1 MNTKQKGDITELECI
16 TYLYKLGFDI
26 SIPYGENSRYD
37 FIVDNG
43 KDLLKIQCKTCQVF
57 KDKIK
62 IPCRSMRSNNKRNR
76 VILYTKAE
84 IDYFATFYNGR
95 CYLIDVIE
103 NVNTKTLRFK
113 PTKNNQSE
121 NIYYLQDYEVEKVLK
136 NYLLA

>member
-16 TYLYKLGFDI
+16 TYFYKLGFDI

-43 KDLLKIQCKTCQVF
+43 KDLLKIQCKTCQIK
-57 KDKIK
+57 KDSI
-62 IPCRSMRSNNKRNR
+62 IVPCRSIRTNRKRNR

-113 PTKNNQSE
+113 PTEAVNQFGISLLEDYSLE
-121 NIYYLQDYEVEKVLK
+121 NVLK
-136 NYLLA
+136 DYLLL

>member
-76 VILYTKAE
+76 VIAYNKDE
-84 IDYFATFYNGR
+84 IDYFATFYNGK
-95 CYLIDVIE
+95 CYMISVE
-103 NVNTKTLRFK
+103 EAGYEKTFRFN

>member
-16 TYLYKLGFDI
+16 TYFYKLGFDI

-43 KDLLKIQCKTCQVF
+43 KDLLKIQCKTCQIK
-57 KDKIK
+57 KDGIVV
-62 IPCRSMRSNNKRNR
+62 PCRSIRTNRKRNR

-95 CYLIDVIE
+95 CYLIDVTE

-113 PTKNNQSE
+113 PTEVTNQFGISLLEDYSLE
-121 NIYYLQDYEVEKVLK
+121 NVLK
-136 NYLLA
+136 DYLPL